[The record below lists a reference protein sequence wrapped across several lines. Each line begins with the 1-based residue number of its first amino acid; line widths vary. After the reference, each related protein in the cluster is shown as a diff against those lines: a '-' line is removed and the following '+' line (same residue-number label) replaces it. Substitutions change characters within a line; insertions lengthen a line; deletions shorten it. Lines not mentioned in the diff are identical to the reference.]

1 VSTPGGGTD
10 SASATPAAGKP
21 DEALPREE
29 RVLNR
34 ADFLLAQ
41 SRGRRLHG
49 DNFVWIVY
57 ARGDDKPTRIGVT
70 VSRKVGNSVVRHQVK
85 RWVRE
90 VFRRNKSAF
99 PVSCDVIAIARE
111 AKVPASFDA
120 VKSEILS
127 LLAASKDRGR
137 SPNRQGGTGA
147 RERSDAKHRG
157 R

>member
-1 VSTPGGGTD
+1 VSASGGG
-10 SASATPAAGKP
+10 APSATTPANAG
-21 DEALPREE
+21 ESLPREE

-34 ADFLLAQ
+34 GDFLVAQ

-49 DNFVWIVY
+49 ENFVWIVY
-57 ARGDDKPTRIGVT
+57 ARGDELPSRIGVT
-70 VSRKVGNSVVRHQVK
+70 VSRKVGNSVVRHKVK

-99 PVSCDVIAIARE
+99 ATGTDVIAIARE
-111 AKVPASFDA
+111 AKVPSSFDA
-120 VKSEILS
+120 VRDEILP
-127 LLAASKDRGR
+127 LLAAWRDRAR